1 MALLMFTFL
10 CGQYRVGNNHRPNV
24 MYKYTNDL
32 IHESSPYLL
41 QHAHNPVNW
50 YPWGEKVFK
59 KAKEEHKLVI
69 ISIGYSACHWCHVME
84 HESFEDTTVASIMNE
99 HFVSIKVD
107 REERPDIDQL
117 YMNTAYFIGGT
128 GGWPLNVLALPD
140 GKPFFAGTYFSKT
153 NLIKVLNYFVDIQ
166 HKDPSALT
174 DQAIKITNGIKSIED
189 IVLVNERSAITN
201 NDLNTFFDKLKPN
214 IDFEYGGMK
223 HAPKFPIPSNWE
235 YLMHYFSISKNPDV
249 LKAIT
254 STLENMARGGIYDH
268 IGGGFSRYS
277 TDEYWHIPHFEKM
290 LYDNAQLVSLYSHAW
305 QLTKNS
311 FYKDVV
317 YQTLDFINQ
326 VMTSAEGGFYS
337 SLDADSE
344 GEEGKFYVWTS
355 EEVESVLG
363 KKASLFLDYF
373 DITQSGNWENG
384 KNVPH
389 IKSSDIEISKKY
401 NISLKELRK
410 RLESDRELMLK
421 IRNKRVKPGIDDK
434 ILTSWNSIMLKGY
447 VDAYRAFGEVKFLKA
462 ALKNADFLNDNAIN
476 EKDEITRNYKNGK
489 SSVPGL
495 LDDYS
500 FTISAFIDLYQATFD
515 EKWLHKANELTDY
528 TILHFFDNS
537 SGMFYYT
544 SDNHFDLIARIME
557 ISDNV
562 IPSSNS
568 VMAMNLF
575 LLGNYFNNESFI
587 QKAQQMLNNIQKRL
601 QHNIFSYSNWGLL
614 GIHLIKPLYE
624 VAIVGSDC
632 DRIRKSLDKNY
643 LPDALF
649 LGGINEGTLRL
660 LEGKLVPGQTT
671 IYVCEDKTCKTPVT
685 EPLEALKQL
694 K

>member
-1 MALLMFTFL
+1 MFTFL
-10 CGQYRVGNNHRPNV
+10 CGQNRVGNNHKPGV

-84 HESFEDTTVASIMNE
+84 HESYEDTTVASIMNE

-117 YMNTAYFIGGT
+117 YMNTAYLIGGT

-174 DQAIKITNGIKSIED
+174 DQANKITNGIKSIED
-189 IVLVNERSAITN
+189 IVLVNERSTLTN
-201 NDLNTFFDKLKPN
+201 NDLDAFFDKLKQN
-214 IDFEYGGMK
+214 IDFEIGGMK
-223 HAPKFPIPSNWE
+223 HAPKFPMPSNWE

-311 FYKDVV
+311 LYKDVV

-326 VMTSAEGGFYS
+326 EMTSAEGGFYS

-344 GEEGKFYVWTS
+344 GEEGKFYVWTK

-363 KKASLFLDYF
+363 KEASLFLDYF
-373 DITQSGNWENG
+373 DITQTGNWENG

-389 IKSSDIEISKKY
+389 MKSSDIEISKKY

-447 VDAYRAFGEVKFLKA
+447 VDAYRAFGEEKFLEA

-476 EKDEITRNYKNGK
+476 KQDEITRNYKNGK

-568 VMAMNLF
+568 EMAMNLF
-575 LLGNYFNNESFI
+575 VLGNYFNNESFI

-614 GIHLIKPLYE
+614 GIHFIKPLYE
-624 VAIVGSDC
+624 VAIVGSDS

-649 LGGINEGTLRL
+649 LGGINEGTLSL